1 MEQYLL
7 QMKQSFIS
15 VRNIKWKFNI
25 DAAPWWGEMRE
36 QLVVSVKG
44 CVEKVID
51 LQRLSFIKLRT

>member
-36 QLVVSVKG
+36 QLVSVKR
-44 CVEKVID
+44 CVKKVID

>member
-25 DAAPWWGEMRE
+25 DAAPWRGRN
-36 QLVVSVKG
+36 KG
-44 CVEKVID
+44 TT
-51 LQRLSFIKLRT
+51 RSFGQTLCKKGY